1 MKKKK
6 KVFIQVILNCNK
18 TVLAKFDR
26 KWSFN
31 LLKLMGVMM
40 ALYSRHSSTLLN
52 LKSALV
58 SIKMKVVKRTEQ
70 IRVW

>member
-6 KVFIQVILNCNK
+6 EVFIQIIPNYNK
-18 TVLAKFDR
+18 IVLVKFDR

-40 ALYSRHSSTLLN
+40 GLFNRHSSILLN

-58 SIKMKVVKRTEQ
+58 SIKMKVVRKTEQ
-70 IRVW
+70 IKV